1 MGTFNIGK
9 FEVTHYSGSK
19 RLSITKHYND
29 AVHKTIDMLSEEEI
43 YQLEFIISDAKRK
56 LDLK

>member
-43 YQLEFIISDAKRK
+43 
-56 LDLK
+56 